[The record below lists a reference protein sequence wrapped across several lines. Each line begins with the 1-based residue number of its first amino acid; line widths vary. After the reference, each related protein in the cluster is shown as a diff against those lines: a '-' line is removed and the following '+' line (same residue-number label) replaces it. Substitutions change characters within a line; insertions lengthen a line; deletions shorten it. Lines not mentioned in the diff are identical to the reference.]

1 MYRDESGFGGVLAA
15 AEDAEPSASV
25 DVVARFLRK
34 RFGARSVS
42 FLFADL
48 VKREL
53 VRLTEQGQT
62 QSACSAERVR
72 LEGSDY
78 HRRAGADP
86 AARRG

>member
-1 MYRDESGFGGVLAA
+1 M
-15 AEDAEPSASV
+15 
-25 DVVARFLRK
+25 
-34 RFGARSVS
+34 S

-78 HRRAGADP
+78 DTVLRTQELHR
-86 AARRG
+86 AATAASG